1 MTAILSHSGRQLRMR
16 TSPLHRALRS
26 PALRRK
32 SSGRPVDTGVFAEH
46 LRAGE
51 PPDAGATATVDPP
64 STLLALL
71 DIQEADGDGRTAH
84 RRAAL
89 CRGDALLG
97 RLESLRTEILY
108 GRVAPQRLQ
117 ALAQALRE
125 ERAASGDDEI
135 EAVLAEID
143 LRVEVEIAKLAVFR
157 HPPGGGR

>member
-1 MTAILSHSGRQLRMR
+1 MR
-16 TSPLHRALRS
+16 TSPLDRALRS
-26 PALRRK
+26 QALRRK
-32 SSGRPVDTGVFAEH
+32 SSDRPLDAGAFAEH

-51 PPDAGATATVDPP
+51 PPAAAEVVPVGPP
-64 STLLALL
+64 SALLALL
-71 DIQEADGDGRTAH
+71 DVQEADADGRTSR

-108 GRVAPQRLQ
+108 GRIAPQRLQ

-125 ERAASGDDEI
+125 ERAPSGDDEI
-135 EAVLAEID
+135 EAVLTEID

-157 HPPGGGR
+157 RPPGGGC